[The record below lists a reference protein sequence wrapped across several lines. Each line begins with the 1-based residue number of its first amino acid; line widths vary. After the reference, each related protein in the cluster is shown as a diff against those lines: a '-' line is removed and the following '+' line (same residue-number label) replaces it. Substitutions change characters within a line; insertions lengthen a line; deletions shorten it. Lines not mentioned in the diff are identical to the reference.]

1 MKSRFY
7 LVPKKTYF
15 ICIFVLNIV
24 IPVFSF
30 SNFWWN
36 ISLNFEGKIGTT
48 DELVYENN
56 KKISLLEWETP
67 FLPAISFR
75 NQLGLSN
82 FVFDIFYSSA
92 IPVKIGTMC
101 DYDYILGTSNNISNF
116 SKHELFVDKDFT
128 FEVNTSWKSPS
139 FGKMF
144 IVPNIGF
151 SYTNKKFCAQ
161 NGYLQYPENGNNWT
175 GNEDKEKLLGTVISY
190 EQSIWDISV
199 GLKLGFKLTEFFQIG
214 LEGKYYPYLHID
226 TIDSH
231 FLRQIQ
237 FYDTMRNG
245 QGGKIIFDI
254 EAYPFKNNR
263 DFGLKM
269 ACIYEK
275 ISCRGYSYFSD
286 IGLSSSDFSKLDNVK
301 SGLDSEY
308 FFISVGMIITLI

>member
-1 MKSRFY
+1 MKNRESLFS
-7 LVPKKTYF
+7 KKISL

-116 SKHELFVDKDFT
+116 SKH
-128 FEVNTSWKSPS
+128 
-139 FGKMF
+139 
-144 IVPNIGF
+144 
-151 SYTNKKFCAQ
+151 
-161 NGYLQYPENGNNWT
+161 
-175 GNEDKEKLLGTVISY
+175 
-190 EQSIWDISV
+190 
-199 GLKLGFKLTEFFQIG
+199 
-214 LEGKYYPYLHID
+214 
-226 TIDSH
+226 
-231 FLRQIQ
+231 
-237 FYDTMRNG
+237 
-245 QGGKIIFDI
+245 
-254 EAYPFKNNR
+254 
-263 DFGLKM
+263 
-269 ACIYEK
+269 
-275 ISCRGYSYFSD
+275 
-286 IGLSSSDFSKLDNVK
+286 
-301 SGLDSEY
+301 
-308 FFISVGMIITLI
+308 